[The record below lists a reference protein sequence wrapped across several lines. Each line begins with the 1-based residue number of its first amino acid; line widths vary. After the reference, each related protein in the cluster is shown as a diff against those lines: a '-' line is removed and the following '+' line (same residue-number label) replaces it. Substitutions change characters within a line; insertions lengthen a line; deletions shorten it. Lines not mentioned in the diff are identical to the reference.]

1 MVQWTKEL
9 PMPAYVLFQNL
20 DFKPMEK
27 TALTCVSPACPA
39 RLPGL
44 VIKQHSVPSLSSE
57 VTVHIGD

>member
-1 MVQWTKEL
+1 MQ
-9 PMPAYVLFQNL
+9 AYVLFQKL
-20 DFKPMEK
+20 DFKSMEK
-27 TALTCVSPACPA
+27 IALTCASPACPA